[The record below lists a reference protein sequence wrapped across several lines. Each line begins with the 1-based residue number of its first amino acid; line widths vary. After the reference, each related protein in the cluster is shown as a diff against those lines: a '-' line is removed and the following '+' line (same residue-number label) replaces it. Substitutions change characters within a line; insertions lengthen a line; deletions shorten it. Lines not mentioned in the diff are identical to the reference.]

1 MPLVAESGGLA
12 ILPGMTAIVVLG
24 MHRSGTSCLAGMLA
38 AAGVA
43 AAGTSV
49 RNWDNARGHFE
60 ALAAVRL
67 NEAVLAHSGG
77 HWLSPPS
84 ALRWTDEHAAE
95 RDRLLQEPINGL
107 PALLKDPRTLL
118 CLSFW
123 RATTVPFQTIGIV
136 RHPLAV
142 ARSLEAWRGTSL
154 AEGVALWLAH
164 NRILAADVQMAGYP
178 LIDFER
184 CKADVVDAVY
194 AACQRFGWT
203 VERERLND
211 AYAENLVHHD
221 PDEAPAIPDLD
232 AAVALYQAMTGSG
245 SRERRRAFPRAA
257 VAQAQMYVAEGNLTA
272 AITAAEAAL
281 AASAD
286 PVAVLAPLVSAF
298 LRRRAFTAAHQLIDY
313 QRERLADDVAHLLR
327 GKVLL
332 ASGDSG
338 SAAVELTA
346 ACAVPEPYFQARHL
360 LPHALREAGRRAEAC
375 VALAVAARMALYP
388 HGPLATLAEWHWLDG
403 DQISALS
410 QLAEAIT
417 AAPHHRR
424 GRLRTRRAEWLRE
437 RGAVAEARRELAQAL
452 VEDPAYTRAAEVLAS
467 LP

>member
-1 MPLVAESGGLA
+1 
-12 ILPGMTAIVVLG
+12 MTAFVVLG

-38 AAGVA
+38 AAGLA
-43 AAGTSV
+43 SAGTSV

-60 ALAAVRL
+60 ALSAVRL

-77 HWLSPPS
+77 HWLSSPS
-84 ALRWTDEHAAE
+84 SLRWTDEHAAL
-95 RDRLLQEPINGL
+95 RDCLLSESINGL

-118 CLSFW
+118 CLPFW
-123 RATTVPFQTIGIV
+123 RATTVPFHTIGIV

-142 ARSLEAWRGTSL
+142 ARSLEAWRGTPL
-154 AEGVALWLAH
+154 AEGVSLWLAH
-164 NRILAADVQMAGYP
+164 NRILAADVQSAGYP

-184 CKADVVDAVY
+184 SKADVVDAVY
-194 AACQRFGWT
+194 AVCQRFGYT

-211 AYAENLVHHD
+211 AYAETLVHHD

-232 AAVALYQAMTGSG
+232 AAVALYQAMTGNRG
-245 SRERRRAFPRAA
+245 PREHRRAYPRAE
-257 VAQAQMYVAEGNLTA
+257 VAQAQTYVAEGNLIA
-272 AITAAEAAL
+272 AVTAAEAAL
-281 AASAD
+281 VASAD

-298 LRRRAFTAAHQLIDY
+298 LRRRAFAAAQHLIDH

-332 ASGDSG
+332 ASGDAV
-338 SAAVELTA
+338 SAALELTA

-375 VALAVAARMALYP
+375 AALATVARMALYP

-403 DQISALS
+403 DQAAALH

-437 RGAVAEARRELAQAL
+437 RGAVTEARRELADAL
-452 VEDPAYTRAAEVLAS
+452 IEDPAYTRAAEVLAS